1 MNDRNEALLVGTVV
15 SEPRVGKTKTGGTI
29 AQFALSIKRPE
40 PSKASDIVNIVAWD
54 EVAEDFHLRFESGS
68 RVEVLGRIQ
77 KTSYVG
83 NDGTRRS
90 LTKVYAQQ
98 INAVSDSMENV
109 LSVSVRNSEVNQVS
123 A

>member
-1 MNDRNEALLVGTVV
+1 MNDRNEAVLVGTVV
-15 SEPRVGKTKTGGTI
+15 SEPRVAKTKTGGTI
-29 AQFALSIKRPE
+29 AQFSLSIKRPE
-40 PSKASDIVNIVAWD
+40 PSKASDIVNVVAWD
-54 EVAEDFHLRFESGS
+54 DVAEDFHLRFETGS
-68 RVEVLGRIQ
+68 RVGVLGRIQ

-98 INAVSDSMENV
+98 IHSADDSVENIMFSPV
-109 LSVSVRNSEVNQVS
+109 NNDEVHQVS